1 MRFSEVVPIR
11 GRWPASSVLVGCV
24 LFALACG
31 HGGNAFTTNGSD
43 PQLGDSVAVRVV
55 NDNYYSARVRA
66 IYEGGG
72 RFIIGTVESHNG
84 GDDFMI
90 PWQPKPLL
98 FEIDLIIGPG
108 LYLSDRVHVVPGDQV
123 ELQLPHD
130 LEQSGFF
137 RRLRG

>member
-1 MRFSEVVPIR
+1 MRFSEAVPIR
-11 GRWPASSVLVGCV
+11 GRWPASSVLLGCV
-24 LFALACG
+24 LFAFACG
-31 HGGNAFTTNGSD
+31 RGGSAFTTNGSE

-55 NDNYYSARVRA
+55 NDNFYSARVRA

-84 GDDFMI
+84 EDDFMI
-90 PWQPKPLL
+90 PWQPKPLQ

-108 LYLSDRVHVVPGDQV
+108 LYLSDRVHVVPGDLV
-123 ELQLPHD
+123 ELQLPVD

-137 RRLRG
+137 RRVRR

>member
-1 MRFSEVVPIR
+1 MRFSEALPMR
-11 GRWPASSVLVGCV
+11 WRWPASSVLLGCV

-31 HGGNAFTTNGSD
+31 RGGNAFTTNGSD

-90 PWQPKPLL
+90 PLCDSAVRQHHAGDHSLHSRR
-98 FEIDLIIGPG
+98 DHN
-108 LYLSDRVHVVPGDQV
+108 HV
-123 ELQLPHD
+123 
-130 LEQSGFF
+130 
-137 RRLRG
+137 